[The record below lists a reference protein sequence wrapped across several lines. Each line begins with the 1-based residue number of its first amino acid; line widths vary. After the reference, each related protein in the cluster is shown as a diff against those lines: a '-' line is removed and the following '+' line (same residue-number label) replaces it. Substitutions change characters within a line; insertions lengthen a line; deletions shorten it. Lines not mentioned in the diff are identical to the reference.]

1 MMKSYDRGSSLF
13 WLLLSIFIC
22 TQSLRMGIGTPRHP
36 GMGFMT
42 FGSSVL
48 LGIFSMV
55 IFIQTFLKE
64 EASGAGPILSN
75 IGWKR
80 VIFVVIALLFY
91 SKFLSFLG
99 YLIATFLLM
108 AFLFWVTKGMR
119 WLWILGSSCLVTV
132 LSYIVFSKWLNCQF
146 PEGLFGL

>member
-1 MMKSYDRGSSLF
+1 
-13 WLLLSIFIC
+13 
-22 TQSLRMGIGTPRHP
+22 
-36 GMGFMT
+36 
-42 FGSSVL
+42 
-48 LGIFSMV
+48 MV